1 MYRKTSFILPILFC
15 ISFVLNGCSTD
26 PATLIPTEVDAYTEK
41 TGITY
46 NLTWQYQQMG
56 KVLFLQLFSF
66 LVVDLKWV
74 AETNITI
81 IFVGRQREGM

>member
-1 MYRKTSFILPILFC
+1 MYGKTSFILPILFC

-41 TGITY
+41 I
-46 NLTWQYQQMG
+46 
-56 KVLFLQLFSF
+56 LFLQLFSF

-81 IFVGRQREGM
+81 IFVGLQREGM